1 MLDVQEILQTHYP
14 QFVSRHKR
22 LARSATRFLGYLFYT
37 QRFAQFSREHP
48 DLRGIEFVDR
58 VLQYFDFTLK
68 VTPGELARVPASGRL
83 VIVANH
89 PLGSLDGLALL
100 QQVGRI
106 RQDVKVVAN
115 ALLTAI
121 KPLETLLLPVHNMG
135 GGTPKRNLQRIR
147 EHLEAEGVLI
157 IFPAGEVS
165 RFGIKGVKD
174 GEWNPGFIRIAE
186 SARAPVLP
194 VYVAGRNSVFFY
206 SLSFLSRPLSTLW
219 LVREMFKQ
227 EHNTVAARVGAPIPW
242 ANYSQVSSSPRV
254 LADLFR
260 RHVYRL
266 ARNARP
272 IFQGAE
278 AIADPENRT
287 LLQQEMEASELLGT
301 TPDGMQIRLCR
312 MDSAPCVMREI
323 GRLRELAFR
332 ALGEGSGL
340 PRDIDRFDREYLQLT
355 LWDPKA
361 REIAGAY
368 RLGRARM
375 LIAAGGLAAL
385 YSHSLFRFGRSMDT
399 YLREGLELGRSFVQT
414 HYQTRHSLDYLW
426 LGIGAYLRRY
436 PGCRYLFG
444 PASISPLYGE
454 QATTMICGYYA
465 TYGANTALSVQP
477 RRPFR
482 PQQPYT
488 PSGDQAQDLQALR
501 QHLSS
506 FGLQIPTLFKHY
518 ANVAEPDG
526 MWMTAFNIDPTF
538 GHCVDAFVM
547 VDLNRLKPKKRQRYL
562 ESPRL
567 SRPPHNTAHQSCC

>member
-1 MLDVQEILQTHYP
+1 MLDVQEILQTRYP
-14 QFVSRHKR
+14 RFASRHQG
-22 LARSATRFLGYLFYT
+22 LARSATRFLAYLFYAP
-37 QRFAQFSREHP
+37 RFAQFSREHP
-48 DLRGIEFVDR
+48 DLQGMEFVDR

-68 VTPGELARVPASGRL
+68 VPARELGRVPASGR
-83 VIVANH
+83 VIIVANH

-115 ALLTAI
+115 ELLTAI
-121 KPLETLLLPVHNMG
+121 KPLDPLLLPVHNMG
-135 GGTPKRNLQRIR
+135 GGTPRKNLQRIR
-147 EHLEAEGVLI
+147 EHVEAEGALI

-165 RFGIKGVKD
+165 RFGVKGVKD
-174 GEWNPGFIRIAE
+174 GAWNPGFVRIADA
-186 SARAPVLP
+186 ARAPVLP
-194 VYVAGRNSVFFY
+194 VYVAGRNSIFFY

-227 EHNTVAARVGAPIPW
+227 EHNTVSARVGAPIPW
-242 ANYSQVSSSPRV
+242 GNYRQASSSPPV

-278 AIADPENRT
+278 AIAEPENRR
-287 LLQQEMEASELLGT
+287 LLQQEMETSELLGT

-332 ALGEGSGL
+332 TLGEGSGL

-355 LWDPKA
+355 LWDPGA

-368 RLGRARM
+368 RLGCART
-375 LIAAGGLAAL
+375 LIASGGLRAL
-385 YSHSLFRFGRSMDT
+385 YSHSLFRFGRGMDK
-399 YLREGLELGRSFVQT
+399 YLREGLELGRSFVQA
-414 HYQTRHSLDYLW
+414 HYQSRHSLDYLW

-436 PGCRYLFG
+436 PGYRYLFG

-454 QATTMICGYYA
+454 QAAAMICGYYA
-465 TYGANTALSVQP
+465 AYSTNTGLAVQP

-482 PQQPYT
+482 PRQPYI
-488 PSGDQAQDLQALR
+488 PSGDPEQDLQALR
-501 QHLSS
+501 QYLSS
-506 FGLQIPTLFKHY
+506 HGLQIPTLFKHY

-526 MWMTAFNIDPTF
+526 VWMTAFNVDPAF
-538 GHCVDAFVM
+538 GHCIDAFVM

-567 SRPPHNTAHQSCC
+567 SRPPHGAAP